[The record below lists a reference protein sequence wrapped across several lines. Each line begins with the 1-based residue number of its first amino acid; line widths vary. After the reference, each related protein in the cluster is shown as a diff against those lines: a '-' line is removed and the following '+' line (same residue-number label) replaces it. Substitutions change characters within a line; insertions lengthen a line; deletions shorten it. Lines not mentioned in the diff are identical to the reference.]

1 MRQAPPSPRRAP
13 AEAAPGPR
21 PLVLGS
27 ACAAALALAALAPGG
42 PSARAQDADAA
53 AGAEAGAAGEAGA
66 PPGGRARADE
76 ADLEVE
82 DVDTTRL
89 DVERL
94 PPEAIE
100 VTRDMYAH
108 GLFFEGHLGGRGFRG
123 GIGAVSHP
131 GPLLQVLVGYELF
144 RFLHLAIGLD
154 ASLHGTN
161 APPPPGQGV
170 FDVLGAVAEL
180 RLHVAIGPRFAFWLA
195 GQFGVGSAN
204 DDVLVTYGVSRPNEL
219 GVNFGGRLGLD
230 WHFRH
235 RHYSMGLAGG
245 ARLWPGLAGYDGSQA
260 LAIDGSLY
268 LRYVL

>member
-1 MRQAPPSPRRAP
+1 
-13 AEAAPGPR
+13 
-21 PLVLGS
+21 
-27 ACAAALALAALAPGG
+27 LALPHA
-42 PSARAQDADAA
+42 
-53 AGAEAGAAGEAGA
+53 
-66 PPGGRARADE
+66 ARADAGDAAE
-76 ADLEVE
+76 AVVDGGGAVDAGSGRGTGRPRADDDDFVVE

-108 GLFFEGHLGGRGFRG
+108 GLFVEGHLGGRGFRG

-131 GPLLQVLVGYELF
+131 GPLLQVLVGYEIF
-144 RFLHLAIGLD
+144 RFLHFAVGLD
-154 ASLHGTN
+154 ASLHGTD

-170 FDVLGAVAEL
+170 FDVLGGVADL
-180 RLHVAIGPRFAFWLA
+180 RLNIDVGARFAFWLA

-219 GVNFGGRLGLD
+219 GINFGGRVGLD

-245 ARLWPGLAGYDGSQA
+245 ARLWPGLAGFDGTRA
-260 LAIDGSLY
+260 LAVDGTLY